1 VLSVEARARVPVGS
15 FQQLLQTKEYTP
27 LEPDVVEHKFYAMGV
42 GPILAVTVSGGSGR
56 EELVQRR
63 E

>member
-1 VLSVEARARVPVGS
+1 MLSVDARARVPVGS
-15 FQQLLQTKEYTP
+15 FEQLLQTKEYTP
-27 LEPDVVEHKFYAMGV
+27 LEPGVVEHKFYAQGV
-42 GPILAVTVSGGSGR
+42 GPILEVTVSGGSGR